1 MKLKRFFC
9 ALLIMTICV
18 LFASCDYSNNDK
30 HLDFADEYREYGNM
44 LVLGV
49 VNDIDLTEDGVVY
62 LDSITDNLNIQF
74 ANLTEYDSEYILK
87 LFLDY
92 EEIEYFID
100 DEIKNG
106 YVFQAKSDE
115 SLIIPVKLNSSI
127 DFNNSHI
134 LTVAV
139 LTAPNKHA
147 KNSDLMSNSYG
158 MVLSYELAPRD
169 GTRSISTNKICSDPT
184 KYLELNYQGLMLNLD
199 FDAANNA
206 TTQFPPQN
214 IFAKA
219 GETITLAYRA
229 GNYENASELMVIVL
243 IDWKQSQ
250 INDVN
255 SLYIRNKPGYI
266 GYGELNITTPLQAG
280 EYEVTAFVVD
290 SPFSLRDFNTFHT
303 HDTAYRFTLT
313 VQ

>member
-1 MKLKRFFC
+1 MKKR
-9 ALLIMTICV
+9 
-18 LFASCDYSNNDK
+18 
-30 HLDFADEYREYGNM
+30 
-44 LVLGV
+44 
-49 VNDIDLTEDGVVY
+49 
-62 LDSITDNLNIQF
+62 
-74 ANLTEYDSEYILK
+74 
-87 LFLDY
+87 
-92 EEIEYFID
+92 
-100 DEIKNG
+100 
-106 YVFQAKSDE
+106 
-115 SLIIPVKLNSSI
+115 I

-147 KNSDLMSNSYG
+147 KKSDLMSNSYG

>member
-1 MKLKRFFC
+1 M
-9 ALLIMTICV
+9 
-18 LFASCDYSNNDK
+18 
-30 HLDFADEYREYGNM
+30 
-44 LVLGV
+44 
-49 VNDIDLTEDGVVY
+49 
-62 LDSITDNLNIQF
+62 
-74 ANLTEYDSEYILK
+74 TEYDSEYILK

-147 KNSDLMSNSYG
+147 KKSDLMSNSYG